1 MKSRARESE
10 GLTEA
15 RGRDCAVAALF
26 GQLNAASLDACLEW
40 PVNIGFLNIRIL
52 DICSV
57 SYSNIRIYSNIGN
70 IPQFPQNEEKG
81 WSTRVKLHNKILL
94 IQVFKSYHPFF
105 DIIPPFPDIETA

>member
-1 MKSRARESE
+1 MSVSS
-10 GLTEA
+10 
-15 RGRDCAVAALF
+15 
-26 GQLNAASLDACLEW
+26 SLGIEW

-52 DICSV
+52 DIRSV

-105 DIIPPFPDIETA
+105 DIIPPFCDIETA

>member
-1 MKSRARESE
+1 MKTYLASEAKTAKKGSMSDAGIEPTTMSSVMSR
-10 GLTEA
+10 
-15 RGRDCAVAALF
+15 
-26 GQLNAASLDACLEW
+26 LEW

-52 DICSV
+52 DIRSV